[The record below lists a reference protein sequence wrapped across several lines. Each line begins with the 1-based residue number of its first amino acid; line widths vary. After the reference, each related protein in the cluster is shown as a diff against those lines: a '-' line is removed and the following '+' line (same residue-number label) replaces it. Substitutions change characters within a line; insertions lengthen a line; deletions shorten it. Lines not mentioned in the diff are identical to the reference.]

1 MSPTGAGDEEHLSK
15 TEESE
20 VISDVDHNDELDS
33 DIKLE
38 EEEEEPII
46 IPIESSEIVGVQ
58 ICEVCS
64 KSLKSMKN
72 LEKHMRTHSNSS
84 FCCSECGKTFE
95 QYFHL

>member
-38 EEEEEPII
+38 EEEPIRLKVQRLW
-46 IPIESSEIVGVQ
+46 EIRFVKYV
-58 ICEVCS
+58 
-64 KSLKSMKN
+64 LN
-72 LEKHMRTHSNSS
+72 P
-84 FCCSECGKTFE
+84 
-95 QYFHL
+95 

>member
-38 EEEEEPII
+38 L
-46 IPIESSEIVGVQ
+46 
-58 ICEVCS
+58 C
-64 KSLKSMKN
+64 
-72 LEKHMRTHSNSS
+72 NSIS
-84 FCCSECGKTFE
+84 VNSASPTLSVHEWTRFDQQRNDQF
-95 QYFHL
+95 QF